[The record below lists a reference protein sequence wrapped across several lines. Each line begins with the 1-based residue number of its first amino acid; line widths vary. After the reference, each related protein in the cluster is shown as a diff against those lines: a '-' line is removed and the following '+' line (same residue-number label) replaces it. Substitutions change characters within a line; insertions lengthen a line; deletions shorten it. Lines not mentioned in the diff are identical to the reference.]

1 MKFVFRNVSDETLIA
16 PAIITIFDESEKKI
30 TTTNLINKLRNQ
42 FDLPENEKKLLTG
55 RKDDVFSQK
64 VRNIK
69 SHKTLEKM
77 NLIYEANNYI
87 WLTEHGKNLGNYL
100 KNNLKN
106 LDEIKEKNIDD
117 LKHYKNLIFK
127 STYNLKFNPFY
138 LNKISDFDLSAR
150 CTNILKKLKI
160 IYIGDLVQ
168 LNEKDIL
175 KEKNSGIKT
184 LNEIKYFLKDHDINF
199 SSIIEDWNEENI
211 KKYRDLFFIKK
222 KKKF

>member
-1 MKFVFRNVSDETLIA
+1 MMFLVKR
-16 PAIITIFDESEKKI
+16 
-30 TTTNLINKLRNQ
+30 
-42 FDLPENEKKLLTG
+42 
-55 RKDDVFSQK
+55 
-64 VRNIK
+64 
-69 SHKTLEKM
+69 LE
-77 NLIYEANNYI
+77 I
-87 WLTEHGKNLGNYL
+87 

-222 KKKF
+222 KKILD

>member
-117 LKHYKNLIFK
+117 EMKSNRKH
-127 STYNLKFNPFY
+127 SQP
-138 LNKISDFDLSAR
+138 SS
-150 CTNILKKLKI
+150 
-160 IYIGDLVQ
+160 
-168 LNEKDIL
+168 EKV
-175 KEKNSGIKT
+175 E
-184 LNEIKYFLKDHDINF
+184 F
-199 SSIIEDWNEENI
+199 IE
-211 KKYRDLFFIKK
+211 
-222 KKKF
+222 